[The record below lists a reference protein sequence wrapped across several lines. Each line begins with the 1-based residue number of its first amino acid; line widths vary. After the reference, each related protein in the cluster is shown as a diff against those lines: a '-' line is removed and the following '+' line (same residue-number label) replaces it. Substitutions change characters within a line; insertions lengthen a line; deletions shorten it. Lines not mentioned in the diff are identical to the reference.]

1 MNALRE
7 EFLLL
12 AERLKLD
19 TRSIPPNIIGTPE
32 CTPSFLDAHFT
43 KTIANII
50 PLSPFNKGGLRGIYV
65 GPCIAS
71 WSPLTLT
78 LPLKGGGKGGG
89 EKLSDRTLESL
100 VDVYKKLFLSHR
112 RIWFIGVDL
121 DDCLY
126 DVTPIRH
133 LLVQKI
139 HTALKPSPL
148 SLRAEGE
155 AISWALYNA
164 YKDDLEAEDIRKQ
177 KALTVLKQY
186 VIASEAKSCQ
196 RQIRRGEQ
204 SNTKEIVE
212 RTYLAYKNFSRFDNP
227 NIRALYKPYEGVK
240 DTLHHLM
247 NSGFVIG
254 ILTNGPSRLQ
264 RDKINLLGLK
274 EGEHFNFVMVSEDVG
289 ISKPSREFF
298 ELAREKA
305 SRLFCHSERSEESR
319 CIHDE
324 ECLILEDQV
333 KNLSGADGWLKVQFL
348 KGYHSNIPAANVE
361 EIPKYGITEFSILPD
376 LINLE
381 KDSDFQAV
389 AGSYF
394 ILKSLLL
401 LPSEIP

>member
-1 MNALRE
+1 MNGMLFFNSMNAIRE

-12 AERLKLD
+12 AEKLKLD
-19 TRSIPPNIIGTPE
+19 TRFVPLDIIGTPK

-43 KTIANII
+43 KTIANIT
-50 PLSPFNKGGLRGIYV
+50 PLSPFNKWGLRGVYV
-65 GPCIAS
+65 GPY
-71 WSPLTLT
+71 TT
-78 LPLKGGGKGGG
+78 DKGLRVQGFKGSRVSA
-89 EKLSDRTLESL
+89 KVTESL
-100 VDVYKKLFLSHR
+100 TEVYKKLFLPNR
-112 RIWFIGVDL
+112 EIRFIGVDL
-121 DDCLY
+121 DDCFY

-148 SLRAEGE
+148 SLQAEGE

-186 VIASEAKSCQ
+186 VIASEAK
-196 RQIRRGEQ
+196 Q

-227 NIRALYKPYEGVK
+227 NIRTLYKPYEGVK

-247 NSGFVIG
+247 DSGFVIG

-289 ISKPSREFF
+289 IGKPSREFF
-298 ELAREKA
+298 ELAKQKA
-305 SRLFCHSERSEESR
+305 SQHITNPLK
-319 CIHDE
+319 DE

-333 KNLSGADGWLKVQFL
+333 KNFSGADGWLKVQFL
-348 KGYHSNIPAANVE
+348 KGYHSNILSSDVK
-361 EIPKYGITEFSILPD
+361 EIPKYGITDFSTLSIL
-376 LINLE
+376 LNLE
-381 KDSDFQAV
+381 KDSEFQTMA
-389 AGSYF
+389 ASYF
-394 ILKSLLL
+394 VLKSLLL
-401 LPSEIP
+401 LLSEIP